1 MSQDRL
7 DSLVWKAVFLARLAE
22 TGVVTAAARA
32 AGITTRHAYYER
44 KRNET
49 FAQAWA
55 DALES
60 SVEDLEAH
68 AHERA
73 RESDSLLMFL
83 LKAHRPEKY
92 RDRTDAAASPPLGVT
107 LTDEQL
113 RDPHVARITQ
123 ELLAYLAGRAPATI
137 GPGLVGERQDVDACP
152 TLDAAQ

>member
-1 MSQDRL
+1 MSQERL
-7 DSLVWKAVFLARLAE
+7 DAVVWKAVFLARLAE
-22 TGVVTAAARA
+22 TGVVAAAARA
-32 AGITTRHAYYER
+32 AGISARHAYYER

-55 DALES
+55 DALEA

-92 RDRTDAAASPPLGVT
+92 RDRTDAATTPPLGMT

-123 ELLAYLAGRAPATI
+123 ELLAYLAGRTASTG
-137 GPGLVGERQDVDACP
+137 GPGLAGERQGLDALP
-152 TLDAAQ
+152 ALDAAE